1 MLRKM
6 LEKDLDTVLQI
17 EEIVFHGRWNRDH
30 FIYELQENE
39 FAYLYVLEKND
50 EIVGYFDLWITFE
63 TAQVA
68 TIAVH
73 PKYQGRG
80 YGNYL
85 MNEMKMMADH
95 ELCET
100 MMLEVR
106 VSNKKAIAL
115 YEKNGF
121 IQMNIRKGYYNDNN
135 EDAIVMVKALGGGYG
150 E

>member
-6 LEKDLDTVLQI
+6 LEKDLDAVLQI
-17 EEIVFHGRWNRDH
+17 EEKVFHGRWNRNH
-30 FIYELQENE
+30 FLYEINENE

-50 EIVGYFDLWITFE
+50 QIVGYFDLWITFE

-68 TIAVH
+68 TIAIA
-73 PKYQGRG
+73 PDMQRKG
-80 YGNYL
+80 YGTYL
-85 MNEMKMMADH
+85 MEEMVKMADR

-106 VSNKKAIAL
+106 VSNSKAIAL

-135 EDAIVMVKALGGGYG
+135 EDAIVMVKALGGGYY